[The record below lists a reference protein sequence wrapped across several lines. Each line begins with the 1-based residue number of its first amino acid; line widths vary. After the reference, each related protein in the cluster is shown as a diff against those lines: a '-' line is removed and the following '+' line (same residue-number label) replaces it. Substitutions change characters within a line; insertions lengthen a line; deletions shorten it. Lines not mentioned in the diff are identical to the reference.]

1 MFSLLVSTSLR
12 CRILVLAIAAIII
25 AYGVFTQ
32 RSMPIDVFPDLN
44 KGIIT
49 IMTEVPGLAPEEVE
63 LLVTRPIEAAV
74 AGAMG
79 MTRIRSS
86 SKINLSIVYVEFD
99 WGVDILRARQL
110 VGERL
115 QVARAQLPDNAQPIL
130 MPTASLMGEVMII
143 AMTGLPG
150 DPMALRELAD
160 WVVAPRLRAVP
171 GVSNVQPIGGEVR
184 QYRVAPDLLRMNQ
197 MGITIQELERAL
209 LNFGSNHGGGVSDK
223 TTAQEYQIR
232 ILGRTTVLEDLRNV
246 SITQRF
252 GQPILLHQV
261 AQVSF
266 QAKQRRGD
274 ASYMLQ
280 PAVLMS
286 IQKQPG
292 ADTLELTARL
302 ETSIAALG
310 PAMPP
315 GVKLDQVVFRQA
327 DFIDASIGNVQQVLI
342 EAMAAVAVVLFLF
355 LANTRTTAISLV
367 AIPLSVLMTFI
378 VFRWMGL
385 TLNTMTL
392 GGLAIAIGELV
403 DDAVV
408 DVENIYRRLSENR
421 RLAIPRPALEVI
433 ADASQEVR
441 SGIVQSTLIIIIVFI
456 PVFAIP
462 GIEGLFFA
470 PLGIAYIVSI
480 FSSLIVSITL
490 TPVLCYYLL
499 PRMRQMHDPSH
510 RESWVVRRLKQLNLR
525 LLQGMLDN
533 PAPFLVAICIAC
545 FLAVAIIPTLPRA
558 FLPRFNE
565 GSVMIEMTLEPG
577 ISLEESSRIGRV
589 AEKLLLEIPEVK
601 AVGRRTGRSEYDEL
615 AQGVHMSEIETRVEA
630 TDRTI
635 PEIMDEIRV
644 RLSNL
649 PGSYNVGQPIG
660 HRLIDHVLTGAA
672 AQVVIKVFGE
682 DLDILRNVA
691 GSVEA
696 RLRGIPGLVDLRTE
710 RQVPVPQIQIH
721 VDPKKAL
728 QYGVQSGPLSETLS
742 GLIHGREVSEIFV
755 GERHFDVVV
764 RLDDAQRDM
773 RTLSSLLVET
783 GNGPLPLSHLAGMS
797 ETSGPN
803 EILREN
809 NRRRLNVLANGSG
822 TNKRLAQDIRAALA
836 DVPLPVGYFVSFEG
850 IYAEQD
856 QSSLRL
862 MGLAFLSLGLIFAML
877 YTRYRSLP
885 LVLIVMC
892 NVPLALIGCVV
903 AMKITGL
910 ELSVASMVGFI
921 TLAGISTRN
930 GILKINHYIN
940 LVLHEG
946 EKFGRQMIIR
956 GSQERLVPV
965 LTTAVSAC
973 IGLVPLLLDPSA
985 PGKEILHP
993 VAVVIFGGLVSA
1005 TILDSLLTPYL
1016 FQRFGQPSLQALV
1029 QTTLKGRTAKA
1040 FD

>member
-1 MFSLLVSTSLR
+1 MFSFLVSASLR

-32 RSMPIDVFPDLN
+32 RSMPIDVFPNLN

-79 MTRIRSS
+79 MTRIRSA
-86 SKINLSIVYVEFD
+86 SKLNLSIVYVEFD

-110 VGERL
+110 VSERL
-115 QVARAQLPDNAQPIL
+115 QVARAQLPDDAQPIL
-130 MPTASLMGEVMII
+130 MPTASLMGEVLIL

-223 TTAQEYQIR
+223 TAQEFQIR

-246 SITQRF
+246 SIVQRF
-252 GQPILLHQV
+252 GQPVLLHQI
-261 AQVSF
+261 ADVSF

-292 ADTLELTARL
+292 ADTLDLTARL
-302 ETSIAALG
+302 EAAVAALG
-310 PAMPP
+310 VSMPP
-315 GVKLDQVVFRQA
+315 GVKLDQIVFRQA
-327 DFIDASIGNVQQVLI
+327 DFIDASIGNVKQVLI

-499 PRMRQMHDPSH
+499 PRMRQMHNPTH
-510 RESWVVRRLKQLNLR
+510 RDSWVVRQLKQLNLR
-525 LLQGMLDN
+525 LLQGMLNN
-533 PAPFLVAICIAC
+533 PAPFLVGICIAC

-589 AEKLLLEIPEVK
+589 AEKLLLAIPEVK

-615 AQGVHMSEIETRVEA
+615 AQGVHMSEIETRVEV

-635 PEIMDEIRV
+635 PEVMDEIRT
-644 RLSNL
+644 RLSSL

-672 AQVVIKVFGE
+672 AQVVIKVFGD
-682 DLDILRNVA
+682 DLDVLRNVA
-691 GSVEA
+691 GTIQAQLGSV
-696 RLRGIPGLVDLRTE
+696 PGLVDLRTE

-721 VDPKKAL
+721 VDPQKAL
-728 QYGVQSGPLSETLS
+728 NYGIQSGPLSETLS

-755 GERHFDVVV
+755 GERHFEVIV
-764 RLDDAQRDM
+764 RLDDAQRDL
-773 RTLSSLLVET
+773 RSLSTLLVET
-783 GNGPLPLSHLAGMS
+783 GNGPVPLSHLANTS

-822 TNKRLAQDIRAALA
+822 ANQRLAQDIRAALA
-836 DVPLPVGYFVSFEG
+836 DIPLPVGYFVSFEG

-930 GILKINHYIN
+930 GILKINHFIN

-946 EKFGRQMIIR
+946 EKFNRQMIVR

-1005 TILDSLLTPYL
+1005 TILDSMLTPYL
-1016 FQRFGQPSLQALV
+1016 FHRFGQQSLQTLV
-1029 QTTLKGRTAKA
+1029 QTTLRGSAAKA

>member
-1 MFSLLVSTSLR
+1 MFSFLVSASLR

-32 RSMPIDVFPDLN
+32 RSMPIDVFPNLN

-79 MTRIRSS
+79 MTRIRSA

-110 VGERL
+110 VSERL
-115 QVARAQLPDNAQPIL
+115 QVARAQLPDDAQPIL
-130 MPTASLMGEVMII
+130 MPTASLMGEVLIL

-223 TTAQEYQIR
+223 TAQEFQIR

-246 SITQRF
+246 SIVQRF
-252 GQPILLHQV
+252 GQPVLLHQI
-261 AQVSF
+261 ADVSF

-292 ADTLELTARL
+292 ADTLDLTARL
-302 ETSIAALG
+302 EAAVAALG
-310 PAMPP
+310 VSMPP
-315 GVKLDQVVFRQA
+315 GVKLDQIVFRQA
-327 DFIDASIGNVQQVLI
+327 DFIDASIGNVKQVLI

-499 PRMRQMHDPSH
+499 PRMRQMHNPTH
-510 RESWVVRRLKQLNLR
+510 RDSWIVRQLKQLNLR
-525 LLQGMLDN
+525 LLQGMLNN
-533 PAPFLVAICIAC
+533 PAPFLVGICIAC

-589 AEKLLLEIPEVK
+589 AEKLLLAIPEVK

-615 AQGVHMSEIETRVEA
+615 AQGVHMSEIETRVEV

-635 PEIMDEIRV
+635 PEVMDEIRT
-644 RLSNL
+644 RLSSL

-672 AQVVIKVFGE
+672 AQVVIKIFGD
-682 DLDILRNVA
+682 DLDVLRNVA
-691 GSVEA
+691 GAIQA
-696 RLRGIPGLVDLRTE
+696 RLGSVPGLVDLRTE

-721 VDPKKAL
+721 VDPQKAL
-728 QYGVQSGPLSETLS
+728 NYGVQSGPLSETLS
-742 GLIHGREVSEIFV
+742 GLIHGREVSEIYV
-755 GERHFDVVV
+755 GERHFEVVV
-764 RLDDAQRDM
+764 RLDDVQRDL
-773 RTLSSLLVET
+773 RSLSTLLVET
-783 GNGPLPLSHLAGMS
+783 GNGPVPLSHLANTS

-822 TNKRLAQDIRAALA
+822 TNQRLAQDIRAALA
-836 DVPLPVGYFVSFEG
+836 DTPLPVGYFVSFEG

-930 GILKINHYIN
+930 GILKINHFIN

-946 EKFGRQMIIR
+946 EKFNRQMIVR

-1005 TILDSLLTPYL
+1005 TILDSMLTPYL
-1016 FQRFGQPSLQALV
+1016 FHRFGQQSLQTLV
-1029 QTTLKGRTAKA
+1029 QTTLRGRTAKA